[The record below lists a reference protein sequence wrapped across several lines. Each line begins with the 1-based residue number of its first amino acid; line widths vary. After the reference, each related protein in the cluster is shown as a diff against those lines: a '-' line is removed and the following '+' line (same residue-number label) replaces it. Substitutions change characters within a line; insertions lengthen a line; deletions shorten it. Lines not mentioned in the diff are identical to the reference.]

1 LKAPKKYLIVI
12 AGPTAVGK
20 TAAAI
25 QVAQQLETEIISAD
39 SRQFYKELYI
49 GVAKPSPE
57 ELMAVPHHFVG
68 HISIDKSYTA
78 ADYEHDALLQIKTL
92 FKTHNCVVLTG
103 GSGLFINAVL
113 NGLDDLPSDET
124 IRTQLGEQL
133 ATNGLAPL
141 AAQLQQ
147 LDEETYNSID
157 INNHRRV
164 VRALEI
170 CLASGKKASEL
181 RLHKNTKR
189 NFTPIKIALN
199 TDRELLY
206 KRINHRVDVMLET
219 GLINEVQE
227 LMPFRHLNSLQT
239 VGYKELFCFF
249 DRTCT
254 LPDAIELIKQH
265 TRNYAKRQ
273 ITWFRKDE
281 SYKWFA
287 PDAIENILAYIGQQ
301 MV

>member
-1 LKAPKKYLIVI
+1 
-12 AGPTAVGK
+12 VGK

-25 QVAQQLETEIISAD
+25 QIAKQLGTEILSAD

-49 GVAKPSPE
+49 GVAKPSPQ
-57 ELMAVPHHFVG
+57 ELLQVPHHFVG
-68 HISIDKSYTA
+68 HISINTNYTA
-78 ADYEHDALLQIKTL
+78 ANFERDALQKLNTL
-92 FKTHNCVVLTG
+92 FKTNNCVVLTG
-103 GSGLFINAVL
+103 GSGLFIDAVL
-113 NGLDDLPSDET
+113 NGLDNLPSDEE
-124 IRTQLGEQL
+124 IRTQLGQVL
-133 ATNGLAPL
+133 ATEGLAPL
-141 AAQLQQ
+141 ASQLQQ

-181 RLHKNTKR
+181 RLHQNTKR

-219 GLINEVQE
+219 GLIDEVKE
-227 LMPFRHLNSLQT
+227 LMPWRHLNSLQT

-273 ITWFRKDE
+273 LTWFRKDE

-287 PDAIENILAYIGQQ
+287 PDAIEGIVEHIHQKMA
-301 MV
+301 